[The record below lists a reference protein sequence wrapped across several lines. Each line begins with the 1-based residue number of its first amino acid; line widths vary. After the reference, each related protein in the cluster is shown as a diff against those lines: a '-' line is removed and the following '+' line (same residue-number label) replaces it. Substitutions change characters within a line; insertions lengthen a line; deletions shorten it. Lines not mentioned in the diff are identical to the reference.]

1 MVAYYTLPD
10 AMGGSKSLV
19 VSRNADGDGYTA
31 QVTLPGRG
39 GLQTETACYRIS
51 AEDAYEAWALGQIS
65 GGSALHAPLR
75 GGREYVLV
83 SRNLAMG
90 HAAHYLFKSGGG
102 GYTPVKNDLSAQY
115 GRAAESMVFISRNVG
130 FVSFPYDESEELR
143 APHLYR
149 TADGGKNWKR
159 VELPMGEIT
168 TENGCGGIH
177 VSAIAFEDG
186 KNGAVTVAY
195 SRGGAARECSFVT
208 RDGGRTF
215 AAAQTD

>member
-1 MVAYYTLPD
+1 M
-10 AMGGSKSLV
+10 
-19 VSRNADGDGYTA
+19 
-31 QVTLPGRG
+31 
-39 GLQTETACYRIS
+39 
-51 AEDAYEAWALGQIS
+51 
-65 GGSALHAPLR
+65 
-75 GGREYVLV
+75 LV

-90 HAAHYLFKSGGG
+90 HAAHYLFKSGGDG
-102 GYTPVKNDLSAQY
+102 DYTPVKNDLSAQY
-115 GRAAESMVFISRNVG
+115 GRAAESMVFVSRNVG
-130 FVSFPYDESEELR
+130 FVSFPYGESEGLR

-195 SRGGAARECSFVT
+195 SRGGAVRECGFVT